1 MRCPLCRQGELQP
14 GSSDEPMSYQGTTLI
29 VKDVPAAVCIT
40 CREPYL
46 DEQVTQRLLDFA
58 REASAA
64 GVIVGVRRYV
74 PS

>member
-14 GSSDEPMSYQGTTLI
+14 GSSDEPMSHEGTTLV
-29 VKDVPAAVCIT
+29 VKDVPASVCNT

-46 DEQVTQRLLDFA
+46 DERVTQRLLDFA

-74 PS
+74 AS

>member
-1 MRCPLCRQGELQP
+1 
-14 GSSDEPMSYQGTTLI
+14 
-29 VKDVPAAVCIT
+29 V
-40 CREPYL
+40 PYL

>member
-1 MRCPLCRQGELQP
+1 
-14 GSSDEPMSYQGTTLI
+14 MSYEETSLI

-40 CREPYL
+40 GREPYL

>member
-1 MRCPLCRQGELQP
+1 
-14 GSSDEPMSYQGTTLI
+14 MSYQGTTLI